1 MSQQL
6 TLEVPDEVY
15 QALADEAATAGK
27 TVAEVA
33 GERLA
38 KPPATKP
45 GSGLLAM
52 AGTFDFGEITDLST
66 RHHEYLGQS
75 LADEMRGNHDR

>member
-15 QALADEAATAGK
+15 QSLADEASAAGK

-33 GERLA
+33 GDRLSQAAGA
-38 KPPATKP
+38 KPGDLLRSICGIVDTGPTD
-45 GSGLLAM
+45 GSVRA
-52 AGTFDFGEITDLST
+52 D
-66 RHHEYLGQS
+66 EYLGRAYLEQ
-75 LADEMRGNHDR
+75 LEGGRND

>member
-1 MSQQL
+1 MSHQL

-15 QALADEAATAGK
+15 QSLADEAATAGK

-38 KPPATKP
+38 QATPTAKP
-45 GSGLLAM
+45 GDLLRSIC
-52 AGTFDFGEITDLST
+52 GIIETGPTDGSI
-66 RHHEYLGQS
+66 RVDEYLGQAH
-75 LADEMRGNHDR
+75 LEQLQGGRND